1 MKPVLKLFVLA
12 LALLVAAP
20 VSSFAKTDDKTEED
34 GGKERNKAK
43 AAREARRQGQDKA
56 KPAAGL
62 GEFTKEFEALTEA
75 LPLLD
80 NATDEKSAAE
90 VAKKLQHTFS
100 YLPAPMGGS
109 NAQLEEYA
117 RAQNRINLK
126 MEKMKKQPWFVSSG
140 MQKAWT
146 LITVP
151 STRRAANLKR

>member
-12 LALLVAAP
+12 LALWVAVPAP
-20 VSSFAKTDDKTEED
+20 ASAKTEDNTEED
-34 GGKERNKAK
+34 GGKGRGKAAK
-43 AAREARRQGQDKA
+43 AREARRQERDN

-126 MEKMKKQPWFVSSG
+126 MEKMKKEPWFVPSG